1 MKKIILLLV
10 LCSLMTGCSNL
21 KGESSETSSQIS
33 ESSVEENIDNIA
45 SNDNTGSNSQT
56 SESSV
61 EESIDNTESSDPVE
75 LPKIDEIETP
85 KPITPIEF
93 DNEREDHTVEEAAE
107 ILGKYDNFNITD
119 GFTASVPK
127 HIEHMD
133 EFTERNLCLKAK
145 EEMTPEEKYIDFVGA
160 YKYLFSNRELHE
172 DSLFY
177 VGDFDENADINDPF
191 NGIKPFYENID
202 SYANGSI
209 AKDSLGYFWYNDAFN
224 SNFEPNDGEIPVSL
238 TVGSPFG
245 TNLCYFNRSVSQH
258 WAGKS
263 EGSEFY
269 LPSVDFSCIA
279 RYSPDS
285 DKVYKLLDK
294 EISVKDAV
302 IFFENY
308 INSMP
313 SFYPVTLNIHVNK
326 VEVYRLDNEHYGYY
340 FYISN
345 IYDRIPYDYSA
356 EGVSTVSGDL
366 LGYGGGAFM
375 VKSDEVD
382 SAFGINRTSEIS
394 DNVRHTDCISFE
406 KAAELASK
414 KLTEHVK
421 FDVLEVSLVY
431 GKESVAGTADTSTV
445 KPYYKF
451 TLFNP
456 NDNMYYICYQSAI
469 NEDSFKM
476 ATVSDTGEPEIYE

>member
-1 MKKIILLLV
+1 MKKLIALFLISALL
-10 LCSLMTGCSNL
+10 TGCSDL
-21 KGESSETSSQIS
+21 KGESSEISSQAS
-33 ESSVEENIDNIA
+33 ESSVQENIDNTA
-45 SNDNTGSNSQT
+45 SDDNTGSSKP
-56 SESSV
+56 SE
-61 EESIDNTESSDPVE
+61 PVE

-85 KPITPIEF
+85 KPITPIKF

-107 ILGKYDNFNITD
+107 ILGKYDNFNITEN
-119 GFTASVPK
+119 FTASVPK

-133 EFTERNLCLKAK
+133 EFTARNLCLKAK
-145 EEMTPEEKYIDFVGA
+145 EEMTPEEKYIDFIGA
-160 YKYLFSNRELHE
+160 YKYLFPSRELHK

-177 VGDFDENADINDPF
+177 VGDFDENAVDDPL

-202 SYANGSI
+202 SFANGSI

-224 SNFEPNDGEIPVSL
+224 EDFEPNDGEIPVSL

-245 TNLCYFNRSVSQH
+245 TNLCYFNRSAAQH
-258 WAGKS
+258 YAGKS

-269 LPSVDFSCIA
+269 LPFGDLPCVA
-279 RYSPDS
+279 KYSPDS
-285 DKVYKLLDK
+285 DKTYQLLDK
-294 EISVKDAV
+294 EVSVKDAV
-302 IFFENY
+302 KFFENY

-326 VEVYRLDNEHYGYY
+326 VEVYKLDNEHYGYY
-340 FYISN
+340 YYISN
-345 IYDRIPYDYSA
+345 IYDSIPYDYSA
-356 EGVSTVSGDL
+356 EGVSIASGDL
-366 LGYGGGAFM
+366 LGSGGGAFM

-382 SAFGINRTSEIS
+382 SVFGINRTSEIS
-394 DNVRHTDCISFE
+394 DNVRHTDCISFG

-421 FDVLEVSLVY
+421 FDLSEVSLVY
-431 GKESVAGTADTSTV
+431 GKESVTSDTSTV

-469 NEDSFKM
+469 NEDSFRM
-476 ATVSDTGEPEIYE
+476 AVVSDMGEPDISE